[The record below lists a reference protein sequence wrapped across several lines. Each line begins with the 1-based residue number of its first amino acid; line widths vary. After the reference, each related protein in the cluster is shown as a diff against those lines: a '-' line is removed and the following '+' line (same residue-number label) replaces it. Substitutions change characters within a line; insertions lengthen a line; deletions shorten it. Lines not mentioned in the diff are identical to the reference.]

1 DQHSSYIR
9 RLTLLNVDD
18 RLVRDGF
25 DEPVTQHVER
35 RSKRTVLT
43 RLQALHN
50 VRTDRLIVDQRPPGM
65 VDEHSIHK
73 SPGPSLQRV
82 TATPRH
88 RNVMAI
94 AATRVIKDRAQAVLY
109 LFYFIERRAEIVER
123 LLTNVAICFI
133 VESGGRFPAL
143 HAGWNTG
150 VRRGPR

>member
-1 DQHSSYIR
+1 MLIFPAETRPSRSTAGLQNWNVDQHSSYIR
-9 RLTLLNVDD
+9 RLTLVNVDD

-82 TATPRH
+82 
-88 RNVMAI
+88 
-94 AATRVIKDRAQAVLY
+94 
-109 LFYFIERRAEIVER
+109 
-123 LLTNVAICFI
+123 
-133 VESGGRFPAL
+133 
-143 HAGWNTG
+143 
-150 VRRGPR
+150 